1 MFASKQK
8 VYLNDSDSKDDVT
21 AIMIRMN
28 WKLNKRLKELTLVI
42 THHDELK
49 ELVVR
54 AKHLADVVTVN
65 QEYHEKIYKVY
76 NDNQTFL
83 KTVKAMISI
92 KDQTRLQQV

>member
-54 AKHLADVVTVN
+54 AKHLTDVVTVN